1 MERPRGELARCTSA
15 PPTLLTSLQGSCP
28 DLCLSGR
35 RDSGERGR
43 QLKRESMKIQEAK
56 GDRKDRGGA
65 PWAMLHRCLWLQT
78 SFLNVPLEPGQPH
91 KHFCAGWQGVGT

>member
-35 RDSGERGR
+35 RDSGERERER

-56 GDRKDRGGA
+56 GDRKDGG
-65 PWAMLHRCLWLQT
+65 
-78 SFLNVPLEPGQPH
+78 PH
-91 KHFCAGWQGVGT
+91 G